1 MKDNIFF
8 NNRSFRT
15 FTDKKISKE
24 DLNTMIENARYSAS
38 ARNAQNIR
46 YALIS
51 SDEIC
56 DEIFPLTAWA
66 GAIEWNPNKEEA
78 PTAYIIL
85 CLPNDKNLNYNM
97 NYFDMGL
104 AAQNIL
110 LTANSL
116 GYGGCILASFNKI
129 KTKELLNLPE
139 NYNCEIMIALGE
151 PNEKAS
157 IIDAKDGNTKYHR
170 DVENR
175 HNYVPKILIQDLII
189 KNI

>member
-78 PTAYIIL
+78 PTTYIIL

-189 KNI
+189 KNL